1 MAEDRAKRRE
11 KARREQKRAQE
22 AREGAVRD
30 ETTSEPASEAGHGP
44 SFAETGGVHVVRV
57 RRPA

>member
-22 AREGAVRD
+22 ARESAVRD
-30 ETTSEPASEAGHGP
+30 ESGEPASEAGRLP
-44 SFAETGGVHVVRV
+44 SFAETRGVHVVRV
-57 RRPA
+57 RRPV